1 MQNDETTAIMNKSN
15 VFDITDVVADFQAN
29 FMNEISC
36 REWVLRRL
44 HPSGAFCPG
53 CGMTVPE
60 KSLQRFWMSERIK
73 CCHCEKFFTAL
84 TGTFLSGCQLDFRE
98 VILLA
103 VLLSP
108 DMTDKTIADI
118 LNMSSANVRI
128 WRNKFEAM
136 GKLKHG

>member
-1 MQNDETTAIMNKSN
+1 MQNDETTATVNLNN
-15 VFDITDVVADFQAN
+15 VFDIADIVADFPAK
-29 FMNEISC
+29 FFDKISC
-36 REWVLRRL
+36 REWILKKL

-53 CGMTVPE
+53 CGMPVPE

-84 TGTFLSGCQLDFRE
+84 TDTFCSRWQLDYNE
-98 VILLA
+98 VIEIA
-103 VLLSP
+103 VYFHFG
-108 DMTDKTIADI
+108 MTDKEIAEK
-118 LNMSSANVRI
+118 LNRSIASVRI